1 MMGVFCSSA
10 QKKMLYEC
18 RWALRE
24 CACQRPP
31 PTNSSMQWSK
41 QSSPT
46 GVGYVFTSPVFF
58 FLIISEW
65 FLRWVLLFAG
75 APTGER
81 IAICA
86 TAVDRNRTCS
96 GFGARPGLHISD
108 LCFPCWELFQ
118 GGVCLSCL
126 IFCSD
131 LFIGSEYLFLDIII
145 IVIFRRVG
153 VLEVLDF

>member
-1 MMGVFCSSA
+1 M
-10 QKKMLYEC
+10 
-18 RWALRE
+18 
-24 CACQRPP
+24 
-31 PTNSSMQWSK
+31 
-41 QSSPT
+41 
-46 GVGYVFTSPVFF
+46 
-58 FLIISEW
+58 
-65 FLRWVLLFAG
+65 FAG

-126 IFCSD
+126 MFCSD